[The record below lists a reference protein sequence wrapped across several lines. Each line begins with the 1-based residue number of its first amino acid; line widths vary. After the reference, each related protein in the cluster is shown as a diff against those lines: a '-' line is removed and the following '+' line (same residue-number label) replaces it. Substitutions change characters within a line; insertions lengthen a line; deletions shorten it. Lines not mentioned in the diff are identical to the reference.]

1 MWLSYHLCSFLGW
14 NSSITVI
21 HLLSTVIQDTQ
32 EVELGTSSPGFL
44 TVKHGFGVPI
54 RFFTTKFLK
63 FLGFFLFRHNMFFFK
78 KNTLVFGKKYFSS
91 YSHFLLSCF
100 LLDKLQLTKDVF
112 AANTETMPLA
122 DIPLNP
128 GRLINRD
135 LCNG

>member
-1 MWLSYHLCSFLGW
+1 MFLFWGG
-14 NSSITVI
+14 NSSITTS
-21 HLLSTVIQDTQ
+21 STSPPPVIQDTQ

-54 RFFTTKFLK
+54 RFFTTKNSLSSWGVFC
-63 FLGFFLFRHNMFFFK
+63 FFCSGTTCFSFRNF
-78 KNTLVFGKKYFSS
+78 LVFGKKYFSS